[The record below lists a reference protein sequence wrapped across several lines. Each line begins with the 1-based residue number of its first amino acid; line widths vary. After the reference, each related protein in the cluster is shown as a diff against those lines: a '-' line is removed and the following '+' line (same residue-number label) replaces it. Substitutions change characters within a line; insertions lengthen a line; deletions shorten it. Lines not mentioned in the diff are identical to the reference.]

1 MLRST
6 TSIIEYAV
14 GMRLAIALFVVG
26 CSANDDVPSPQVA
39 AVTPS
44 HALSGSSVIVT
55 GSYFCQ
61 QPGTTEDPLA
71 CEHVGTV
78 LFGTTNGTSTQ
89 YTDTSI
95 TVEVPGGAGTVQL
108 VVSSGGRSSN
118 GVQFMFD

>member
-1 MLRST
+1 VKRASL
-6 TSIIEYAV
+6 V
-14 GMRLAIALFVVG
+14 LALVSG

-39 AVTPS
+39 AVTPN
-44 HALSGSSVIVT
+44 HAVPGTTVIVT

-71 CEHVGTV
+71 CEHPGSVM
-78 LFGTTNGTSTQ
+78 FGTTNGTSTQ

-95 TVEVPGGAGTVQL
+95 TVEVPGGAGRVD
-108 VVSSGGRSSN
+108 VVVISSGRASN